1 MNKRWLIVVA
11 VLLIGTLAL
20 AGCSKKEGGQSPAP
34 QQAGAQDQG
43 KKQESDKSNW
53 PKQLSA
59 LCGPEGGSGFA
70 LLSVW
75 APIIAKETGAN
86 LSVQATGGNVANTI
100 MVNKKQ
106 ADFGLSTSALAA
118 EAVNGADWT
127 NGQKLTD
134 NRLVAVLQTYVAQYY
149 TLEKSGIKSFD
160 DVNGKHISLGNAGTG
175 SDQWGRR
182 VLDTFGIK
190 PKKISNLAPGQGND
204 LLKDQ
209 LLDVQSV
216 FGSLPHNSIT
226 ELQASGDIRVFG
238 LGKEKSE
245 QFAAKFPGL
254 TVKEIPA
261 GTYKNQKEPIYSIAE
276 PVILIANKNLPDDLV
291 YEITKATFEK
301 KADLMASYKPF
312 KEVKI
317 EDVGVGS
324 IPLHPGAY
332 KYYVEK
338 GIKVPDKLAP
348 K

>member
-1 MNKRWLIVVA
+1 MFRKYVIVA
-11 VLLIGTLAL
+11 VLMVFAL
-20 AGCSKKEGGQSPAP
+20 VSAGCAQKDSGKTQE
-34 QQAGAQDQG
+34 QAQKGP
-43 KKQESDKSNW
+43 DKSTW

-59 LCGPEGGSGFA
+59 VCGPEGGSGFS

-127 NGQKLTD
+127 GNQKLTD

-149 TLEKSGIKSFD
+149 TLEKTGIKSMD
-160 DVNGKHISLGNAGTG
+160 DVKDRHISLGNAGSG

-190 PKKISNLAPGQGND
+190 PKKISNLAPGQGNG
-204 LLKDQ
+204 LLKDE

-216 FGSLPHNSIT
+216 FGSLPHNSIS
-226 ELQASGDIRVFG
+226 ELQATSSIRVFG

-245 QFAAKFPGL
+245 QFIAKYPGL

-261 GTYKNQKEPIYSIAE
+261 GTYKNQNETIYSIAE

-291 YEITKATFEK
+291 YEVTKATFEK
-301 KADLMASYKPF
+301 QNDLVASYKPF

-317 EDVGVGS
+317 SEVGAGS

-338 GIKVPDKLAP
+338 GIKVPDKIAP